1 MESYAS
7 LGSELGSLIRVM
19 KDLHAHV
26 IQQAALPCEI
36 AGAVVLSRLSQLGPV
51 RLTDLAQNLML
62 DPSSVSRQVSA
73 LERVGLV
80 TKEKDPVDL
89 RAQRLVLTENG
100 QQAVEA
106 VRVSFAETLARLTP
120 GWTDKDIEDLVD
132 RMARLNT
139 DLTANRA
146 LLTDRALAVKET
158 A

>member
-7 LGSELGSLIRVM
+7 LGAELGSLIRVM

-26 IQQAALPCEI
+26 IQQAALQCEV
-36 AGAVVLSRLSQLGPV
+36 AGAVVLGRLSQLGPV

-89 RAQRLVLTENG
+89 RAQRLVLTERG
-100 QQAVEA
+100 EQAVNA
-106 VRVSFAETLARLTP
+106 VRASFADALARLTP
-120 GWTDKDIEDLVD
+120 GWTKKDIEDLVD
-132 RMARLNT
+132 RMARLNN
-139 DLTANRA
+139 DLTTNRV
-146 LLTDRALAVKET
+146 LLAVKET